1 MADRIRGG
9 AKGRGLGSN
18 NPYGTQ
24 AQQHWAE
31 VEAARQARER
41 QEAML
46 ARFQDVQAQHLARH
60 GPVEEQQPGQT
71 AAPAYQTLP
80 PSGAPQV
87 TDTVRAGIDQQQ
99 WAQWQRDQSQWA
111 ERTLDPNAAAAAAA
125 AAESMEPQYQPTQ
138 YPAAGY
144 PSAPPP
150 DYQTYAGTPQ
160 EPQVQQYGG
169 PTLSPEQVAY
179 YAQQAGQSSSH
190 SGDEFESDELAAA
203 ALPEF
208 HPGFQAAQSPMSPT
222 QPLAPAPA
230 PPAPNA
236 SNAPWI
242 GESTLNPQQIAWIQS
257 QMGSQGQG
265 QGQAPAPQPQ
275 NYEGAWSPPRP
286 TARGPLPGVHGG
298 FVSQPIGRAGQRKL
312 LAGRRGQGWDR
323 PTGELQQSGA
333 AQDPGGAVRPEFGGW
348 EQIRGAAEGAAA
360 AAPAEAYT
368 AGRPRPPGTTDPRA
382 APTAHSVPSPRNR
395 IHRFRGHS
403 CVPHSTGPRMHG
415 VRPNRPSVPREEP
428 PQ

>member
-1 MADRIRGG
+1 MADED
-9 AKGRGLGSN
+9 GRRRQGQGLGSN
-18 NPYGTQ
+18 NPYGAQ

-31 VEAARQARER
+31 VEAARQDQER
-41 QEAML
+41 QRRMLERLEAVGR
-46 ARFQDVQAQHLARH
+46 AHVERH
-60 GPVEEQQPGQT
+60 GPVVEEEPGQT
-71 AAPAYQTLP
+71 AAPPYQTLP

-144 PSAPPP
+144 PSAAPP
-150 DYQTYAGTPQ
+150 DYQTYAGPSQGYSANPQ
-160 EPQVQQYGG
+160 QSPYQGHAGNPQPPQVQQYGG

-190 SGDEFESDELAAA
+190 SGDEFEPDELAAA

-222 QPLAPAPA
+222 RPPAPA
-230 PPAPNA
+230 PLAPTAPSA

-242 GESTLNPQQIAWIQS
+242 DESTLSPQQIAWIQS

-265 QGQAPAPQPQ
+265 QAPAPQPQ
-275 NYEGAWSPPRP
+275 SDAQPQHHARQTYEGAWSLPVPQHEGQFQAYTGVPSQNPLAAQARESSRQAGGGRDGTAQPEDSVTRGLSRARAVRYGQNTGMGANPRG
-286 TARGPLPGVHGG
+286 RGRGSGG
-298 FVSQPIGRAGQRKL
+298 
-312 LAGRRGQGWDR
+312 AGR
-323 PTGELQQSGA
+323 
-333 AQDPGGAVRPEFGGW
+333 
-348 EQIRGAAEGAAA
+348 
-360 AAPAEAYT
+360 
-368 AGRPRPPGTTDPRA
+368 
-382 APTAHSVPSPRNR
+382 
-395 IHRFRGHS
+395 
-403 CVPHSTGPRMHG
+403 
-415 VRPNRPSVPREEP
+415 
-428 PQ
+428 